1 MSDDKLLC
9 VLNNNNLILNLLQ
22 DELEENELLFSY
34 LMPKK
39 RKSIDS
45 LFLNRESEG
54 YFNILINRF
63 LFENDIK
70 FREFFRINREQF
82 NFLLSLIEVEN
93 TKLPSMRV
101 KHPISAAEKLA
112 ITIRYVQT
120 VRKLSKQLQ
129 I

>member
-9 VLNNNNLILNLLQ
+9 VLNNNNLILNLIQ

-34 LMPKK
+34 LIPKK

-45 LFLNRESEG
+45 LFLNLESEG
-54 YFNILINRF
+54 YFNILINRH

-82 NFLLSLIEVEN
+82 NFLLSLIEVEL

-101 KHPISAAEKLA
+101 KDPISAAEKLA

-120 VRKLSKQLQ
+120 VRKLSK
-129 I
+129 